1 MVSDAGQDDL
11 HSRVA
16 VMETEMEHMAEQ
28 VKQMSDKVN
37 DIHKMFV
44 KLDGA
49 KTFGL
54 AIIGAIVF
62 FAGNDIV
69 KAVRGWF
76 G

>member
-11 HSRVA
+11 HARLA
-16 VMETEMEHMAEQ
+16 VVEAEMEHMAD
-28 VKQMSDKVN
+28 QMKSMSGKVD

-54 AIIGAIVF
+54 AIIGAVVF
-62 FAGNDIV
+62 FAGSDIV
-69 KAVRGWF
+69 KAVRSWF

>member
-11 HSRVA
+11 HARLA
-16 VMETEMEHMAEQ
+16 VVEAEMEHMAD
-28 VKQMSDKVN
+28 QMKSMSGKVD

-54 AIIGAIVF
+54 AIIGAVVF

>member
-16 VMETEMEHMAEQ
+16 VMETEMEHMAD
-28 VKQMSDKVN
+28 QMKSMSGKVD

-54 AIIGAIVF
+54 AIIGAVVF

-69 KAVRGWF
+69 KAVRAWF
-76 G
+76 S

>member
-1 MVSDAGQDDL
+1 MVSEAGQDDI
-11 HSRVA
+11 HARVA
-16 VMETEMEHMAEQ
+16 VMEAEMEHLTTQ
-28 VKQMSDKVN
+28 VQAMSDKVN

-54 AIIGAIVF
+54 AIIGAVVF